1 MPDTDHRRQTELEQ
15 LRSVL
20 DQAPGYIIIMR
31 GPDHVVQFVN
41 KAHQDAFNSQDWLGF
56 PIRSAF
62 RNIEGQEW
70 FERVDGV
77 YRTGQKFNVESAA
90 IRFRGTPDSLEETRY
105 LTFVC
110 APLRDDGG
118 NTTGIFCEGFDVTDA
133 HHRDE
138 RFRAQLDAQLAA
150 TISAVRQ
157 SDATIRTIFET
168 SYMNQGLLSPDGKIV
183 YVNATSLA
191 SIKSQL
197 QDVVGKDFWETP
209 WFTGTP
215 GMPEQVREGVAR
227 VAAGESIQISM
238 PLNMPTGKRIYEFS
252 MRPAMDERGK
262 VVALVPEAVE
272 ITARVRAEEALQQ
285 SVKMEALGDLTGGV
299 AHDFNNLL
307 MVILGSLELLRK
319 RLPDDALVRRLIDN
333 AMEGARRGTSLTARL
348 LAFARKQELRPE
360 RSDIGELLSGMSDM
374 LERSLGPTVIL
385 DIKIEAPGL
394 QAEIDRNQL
403 ENAVLNLVV
412 NARDAMPAG
421 GTITIVTTSFVA
433 EDQAGPLKPGRYVC
447 LSVTDTGEGM
457 DAETIKQATD
467 PFFTTKGVGKG
478 TGLGLSMVHGL
489 AQQSGGALVLK
500 SSSGVGTTAEIF
512 LPTVD
517 ATIVI
522 EPDAPPM
529 LSMIN
534 PVAARN
540 LRILVVDDD
549 QLILANTIDML
560 QDLGH
565 VAVPAVSGAEALE
578 QLERM
583 QFDLMITDHAM
594 PRMTGSELASQTR
607 MHFPEMRMIL
617 ATGYA
622 EMPLGVRVDLPR
634 LSKPFSQG
642 ELAEAVAKAM
652 QVIPAKG

>member
-1 MPDTDHRRQTELEQ
+1 MVRAGRWRLPDGTEVQCRERSNTISRYSRQLGRDTLPDLRLRAAPRR
-15 LRSVL
+15 
-20 DQAPGYIIIMR
+20 
-31 GPDHVVQFVN
+31 
-41 KAHQDAFNSQDWLGF
+41 
-56 PIRSAF
+56 
-62 RNIEGQEW
+62 
-70 FERVDGV
+70 
-77 YRTGQKFNVESAA
+77 
-90 IRFRGTPDSLEETRY
+90 
-105 LTFVC
+105 
-110 APLRDDGG
+110 G

-285 SVKMEALGDLTGGV
+285 SVKMEALGNLTGGV

-500 SSSGVGTTAEIF
+500 SSPGVGTTAEIF

-517 ATIVI
+517 ATIII

-529 LSMIN
+529 SSMIN